1 LPYSPEECGC
11 DKTKDINVSSA
22 GFSELQAGVKNLG
35 DCVDKFNSI
44 AVTDYSN
51 TLTELS
57 SLTDS
62 LKTAADD
69 PAIFEVKAKEAKPR
83 LDSLIERTKS
93 YDETGKTFL
102 KQFEKCPESVT
113 TGMDVLKSAL
123 TVTVD
128 SITTK
133 Y

>member
-1 LPYSPEECGC
+1 M
-11 DKTKDINVSSA
+11 
-22 GFSELQAGVKNLG
+22 
-35 DCVDKFNSI
+35 
-44 AVTDYSN
+44 
-51 TLTELS
+51 
-57 SLTDS
+57 
-62 LKTAADD
+62 
-69 PAIFEVKAKEAKPR
+69 KAKEAKPK

-93 YDETGKTFL
+93 YEEAGKTFM

>member
-1 LPYSPEECGC
+1 M
-11 DKTKDINVSSA
+11 
-22 GFSELQAGVKNLG
+22 
-35 DCVDKFNSI
+35 
-44 AVTDYSN
+44 
-51 TLTELS
+51 
-57 SLTDS
+57 
-62 LKTAADD
+62 
-69 PAIFEVKAKEAKPR
+69 VKAKETKPR

-93 YDETGKTFL
+93 YDEAGKTFL

-113 TGMDVLKSAL
+113 TGMEVLKSAL